1 MRTLNTTFDLSNRRG
16 GRGFHGEDRNETK
29 NLEYLKCEIEQT
41 KKGINKQNF
50 FYYMEDERAFSL
62 SLSLSGR
69 YLLQFAFNFPRDIA
83 TSSKLTVRTH
93 ALPFIFLYIKNNIRN
108 YCSVGN

>member
-1 MRTLNTTFDLSNRRG
+1 MRTLNTAFDLSNRRG

-29 NLEYLKCEIEQT
+29 NLENLKCEIEQT
-41 KKGINKQNF
+41 KKRINKQNF
-50 FYYMEDERAFSL
+50 FITRRMSDSL

-83 TSSKLTVRTH
+83 TSLKLTVRTH

>member
-1 MRTLNTTFDLSNRRG
+1 MKIKTKQ
-16 GRGFHGEDRNETK
+16 K
-29 NLEYLKCEIEQT
+29 NLENLKCEIEQT

-50 FYYMEDERAFSL
+50 FYYMEDERAFTL

-93 ALPFIFLYIKNNIRN
+93 ALPFTIFLYIKNNIRN